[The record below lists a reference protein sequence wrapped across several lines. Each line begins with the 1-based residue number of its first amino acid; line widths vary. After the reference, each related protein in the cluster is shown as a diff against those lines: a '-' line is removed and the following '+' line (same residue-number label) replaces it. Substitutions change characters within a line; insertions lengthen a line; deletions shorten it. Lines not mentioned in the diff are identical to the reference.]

1 MEVGLLF
8 CSFFWLSLH
17 LKFSPYIW
25 CFWSIKFLSYY
36 YLIFLFI
43 IQIASERDGDMDKNE
58 PLLTDTNQVLAYFI
72 DFAPS

>member
-1 MEVGLLF
+1 MQV
-8 CSFFWLSLH
+8 
-17 LKFSPYIW
+17 FSYLYILNLPPYIW

-36 YLIFLFI
+36 YLIFFI
-43 IQIASERDGDMDKNE
+43 YYQIASERDGDMDKNE